1 MITIGVDDTDSEEG
15 LCTTY
20 LAAVMMERLGS
31 FGEVVD
37 LPKLVRLNP
46 CVQFKTRGNAAIA
59 FSLDTERP
67 DKAKEVALETLLEL
81 SDFSGKKTNP
91 GLVVAEEVPRELSGF
106 YQRAL
111 HEVIDVREAV
121 EIIERLGLWSRS
133 FKNRQGLVGALAAVG
148 ARFSDVTY
156 ELLAYR
162 GERRWA
168 TPREIDEESVWK
180 ADELTYPR
188 TWDNVDRQN
197 RKVIFAPHSKD
208 PVLFGIRGDEPG
220 SLMEALETIRSEPFE
235 RMVIYRTNQGTD
247 AHISR
252 GEVSGVVEDN
262 SYLLRGV
269 VADGPEAIEG
279 GHIFFTL
286 RDEEADSTIRC
297 AAFEPTKGFRDL
309 VRALLPGDLV
319 EVYGAV
325 KKGTVNL
332 EKMEV
337 VSLAEGTVGEAPLCP
352 SCSRRM
358 KSAGRGQGYRCR
370 RCKTRAEGKA
380 TVPLHREIQ
389 EGFYEVPPCARRHLS
404 KPLVRMRGDKVH
416 PSR

>member
-1 MITIGVDDTDSEEG
+1 MMTIGVDDTDSEEG

-20 LAAVMMERLGS
+20 LAAVMMDRLGS

-37 LPKLVRLNP
+37 LPRLVRLNP

-59 FSLDTERP
+59 FSLDTDHPE
-67 DKAKEVALETLLEL
+67 KAKEVALETLLEL
-81 SDFSGKKTNP
+81 SDFSGEKTNP

-162 GERRWA
+162 VERRWA

-188 TWDNVDRQN
+188 TWDTVDRQN

-208 PVLFGIRGDEPG
+208 PVLFGVRGEEPG

-269 VADGPEAIEG
+269 VASGPEAIEG

-286 RDEEADSTIRC
+286 GDGESDSSIRC

-309 VRALLPGDLV
+309 VRALIPGDVV

-325 KKGTVNL
+325 KKGTLNL

-337 VSLAEGTVGEAPLCP
+337 VSLAEGTVEEAPLCP